1 MEKDRDT
8 GRRETRTDTIRVP
21 ELGTRRSKGNK
32 GRPTRAPRW
41 TKRDGATC
49 GMARVGRG
57 RGRERERERRINGVA
72 NDGRADKRD
81 N

>member
-1 MEKDRDT
+1 MEKDRRT
-8 GRRETRTDTIRVP
+8 VVANERETRTDTIRSGARN
-21 ELGTRRSKGNK
+21 ERRSKGNK

-41 TKRDGATC
+41 TERDGK
-49 GMARVGRG
+49 RVECSWGD
-57 RGRERERERRINGVA
+57 RERERERRINGVA